1 MRSINAKKI
10 AAIAGAALLGAG
22 LAFAGPITFQNTTI
36 ISNTGQPVVQVVV
49 GSTAAPS
56 DGVAAANIAAA
67 IGNLAYTSVPVTA
80 SVNAIQAANVLHVV
94 GSPSY
99 TLSNQQVWLNESG
112 ATTATGGTY
121 IFSAL
126 IGSVLNQGVQLG
138 SLQNTKTLQGSSSY
152 SFPETPA
159 SVTSSP
165 LTSPYGP
172 VGSVPVST
180 SVSQSNGGGVTFSSF
195 STGSSPAYDNILQVS
210 SAQLSG
216 LKQNYGTNG
225 ETEYLY
231 LTGFPVYDQQSS
243 VNNFA
248 LMNAG
253 GAYEAIFNK
262 PIANRTNSNSLQI
275 NAPISLLGQ
284 NYTIINATSPGTAV
298 PTTSNYIVGGSMYL
312 ASSLAP
318 LQTVYVGKN
327 ITSGPWTV
335 QLQDLGETS
344 TAYNSPAAIG
354 VYYKGQLT
362 NESSI
367 APGTL
372 AKFNVSGNLLYLDVN
387 QTFPGLYS
395 YEKWAKLE
403 LYTNVFKITSNHVYN
418 QTTNPGWYTDLLWT
432 NTTATNGKSN
442 QLYGIIIYNVTPT
455 TLQPG
460 QSYTFIQNPATY
472 KVSFIGSTLG
482 TGNFDT
488 VTVGSSQDA
497 SVNYANQGSSASGL
511 PAITNV
517 TEPAQE
523 LTVTS
528 QIPNAFTYAGQ
539 TSSSVTYDLTPYE
552 LNLDANTVSLNSPT
566 ATVTNVVLNYVDP
579 TAGSTDAWISNSLP
593 LGVTVIGYSTATG
606 HPYTQQSVSFSYNAI
621 ASGEVTNTLQLNTAL
636 YNVTAI
642 QIQGSDALPIYS
654 NGRLGISVATYNSAN
669 TLQSATLATLNSI
682 SAGII
687 YPQSGKVYDGFST
700 STQTTYNQQNGQP
713 TTTFSV
719 GSLGSV
725 SAGTGIH
732 NLGSYT
738 INEVADSTPQYDQL
752 AVGLYNNTPGTSPY
766 YILNY
771 SVAGNH
777 NNVTYTP
784 TGGSNYAIQVQ
795 KGFRTERGS
804 EVVSI
809 SPSSDTFSIAKA
821 IDELQFSVSPG
832 TSNTAVSKAI
842 STIGP
847 FSIGQAITGI
857 PNLTVA
863 NIEAKISVSNSSYTI
878 AGINNITATPS
889 VSQATTPVLLKNLST
904 TPIAVLDSNAN
915 PGSTLILVG
924 SGYVNSL
931 SKQLQSSYNISI
943 TPTSAPIVEAYG
955 TNRILVA
962 GYTAAQTTQAANTF
976 ISDLYAAAASS
987 SS

>member
-10 AAIAGAALLGAG
+10 AAVAGAALLGAG

-80 SVNAIQAANVLHVV
+80 SVNPSQAANVLHVV

-121 IFSAL
+121 LFSAL

-138 SLQNTKTLQGSSSY
+138 SLQNTKIAQGASSY
-152 SFPETPA
+152 AFPESPA
-159 SVTSSP
+159 SITSSP

-180 SVSQSNGGGVTFSSF
+180 SVSQNNGGGVTFSSF
-195 STGSSPAYDNILQVS
+195 TSGGYDNILQVS

-248 LMNAG
+248 LLNAG
-253 GAYEAIFNK
+253 GAYEVIFNK
-262 PIANRTNSNSLQI
+262 PIANTLSSGALQI
-275 NAPISLLGQ
+275 NQPISLLGK
-284 NYTIINATSPGTAV
+284 NYTIINESGDGSTTV
-298 PTTSNYIVGGSMYL
+298 PSTSNYVVGGSMYL

-318 LQTVYVGKN
+318 LQTVYVGHN
-327 ITSGPWTV
+327 MTSGPWTV
-335 QLQDLGETS
+335 QLQDLGQTS

-354 VYYKGQLT
+354 VYYNGQLT

-395 YEKWAKLE
+395 YQKWAKLE
-403 LYTNVFKITSNHVYN
+403 LYTDVFKVSSNHVYN

-432 NTTATNGKSN
+432 NTTASSGKSN

-455 TLQPG
+455 TLTPG
-460 QSYTFIQNPATY
+460 KSYTFIQSPAMY
-472 KVSFIGSTLG
+472 KVSFIGDTLG
-482 TGNFDT
+482 TGSFDT
-488 VTVGSSQDA
+488 VSVGSSQTA
-497 SVNYANQGSSASGL
+497 SVNYANQGTSAAGL
-511 PAITNV
+511 PTITNV
-517 TEPAQE
+517 TEPAAE
-523 LTVTS
+523 LTVSS

-539 TSSSVTYDLTPYE
+539 TSSSVIYDLTPYE
-552 LNLDANTVSLNSPT
+552 LNLDANTLTYGSTGGTTP
-566 ATVTNVVLNYVDP
+566 TNVILTYKDP
-579 TAGSTDAWISNSLP
+579 TAVGTDAWISNSLP
-593 LGVTVIGYSTATG
+593 IGVTIIGYSTATG
-606 HPYTQQSVSFSYNAI
+606 HPYTQQSVSFTYNTI
-621 ASGEVTNTLQLNTAL
+621 ASGAVTNTLQLNTPL

-642 QIQGSDALPIYS
+642 QIQGNDALPIYS
-654 NGRLGISVATYNSAN
+654 SGSLGIAVATSNSAN
-669 TLQSATLATLNSI
+669 TVQTTTIATLNSI
-682 SAGII
+682 SSGII

-719 GSLGSV
+719 GSASAA
-725 SAGTGIH
+725 SAGAGIH

-752 AVGLYNNTPGTSPY
+752 AVGLFNNTPGTTPY

-771 SVAGNH
+771 SVGGNH

-784 TGGSNYAIQVQ
+784 TSGSAIQVQ

-809 SPSSDTFSIAKA
+809 SPQSDTFSIAKA
-821 IDELQFSVSPG
+821 IDLLQFSVSPN
-832 TSNTAVSKAI
+832 TSNTVVNKAVS
-842 STIGP
+842 TDGP
-847 FSIGQAITGI
+847 YSIGQATNI
-857 PNLTVA
+857 PNVTVA

-931 SKQLQSSYNISI
+931 SKQLESSYNISV
-943 TPTSAPIVEAYG
+943 TATSAPIVQAYG

-976 ISDLYAAAASS
+976 ISDLYAAASASS
-987 SS
+987 